1 MLVELISAMDEPSP
15 PPATNAQGSTANKA
29 EMKRPSSPVALCLEG
44 PLHEPHTQG
53 PASDTSQQTLHTL
66 PGLDFLQS
74 DDPLLQFALPFQ
86 GAGSASHG
94 TGQSEFDIGGGGGQ
108 MFSGLASL
116 GFNLN
121 LNLNDPMTM
130 SLFPSVSEE
139 PQVGAGDDRPL
150 AGTTAQPDAGRAD
163 ADAGGAGA
171 GMPDFALLG
180 DTLTMWPSMPPTFG

>member
-74 DDPLLQFALPFQ
+74 DDPLLQFSLPFQ
-86 GAGSASHG
+86 GAGNASHG
-94 TGQSEFDIGGGGGQ
+94 TGQNGKRYCLAL
-108 MFSGLASL
+108 FSKQVRLANSCGRL
-116 GFNLN
+116 H
-121 LNLNDPMTM
+121 
-130 SLFPSVSEE
+130 SLFWYLS
-139 PQVGAGDDRPL
+139 DRYI
-150 AGTTAQPDAGRAD
+150 DMR
-163 ADAGGAGA
+163 
-171 GMPDFALLG
+171 
-180 DTLTMWPSMPPTFG
+180 